1 MYAIIG
7 LALIGVVGWL
17 IGNMAGQAQYAQI
30 LWAEPSALE
39 MTIGIVGAALSCH
52 LFLYASSTG

>member
-7 LALIGVVGWL
+7 LALIGVVGW

-39 MTIGIVGAALSCH
+39 MTIGIVGAAVSCH
-52 LFLYASSTG
+52 LFLYAFSTR